1 MAKKLKVE
9 LVRSLIGVS
18 EAHKKIVKSLGL
30 KKRLSTVEHQATP
43 KVIGELEKVVHLVR
57 IEEVAG

>member
-1 MAKKLKVE
+1 MPKKIKVE
-9 LVRSLIGVS
+9 LVRSLIGVPES
-18 EAHKKIVKSLGL
+18 QKRIVKSLGL
-30 KKRLSTVEHQATP
+30 GKRLSTAEHLATP